1 MVEPS
6 GWRIS
11 YPTNWK
17 QSNVRRPSQNQT
29 QAPKNMGIILTL
41 LYIAAV
47 IYVLTLLAR
56 FVGAHE
62 RMATSLDIIAR
73 KLKDDGKP

>member
-1 MVEPS
+1 
-6 GWRIS
+6 
-11 YPTNWK
+11 
-17 QSNVRRPSQNQT
+17 
-29 QAPKNMGIILTL
+29 MGIILTL